1 MARLAAPALV
11 ALSLGCAADGP
22 PELSLRMMA
31 RDGEDPLAGA
41 TSLRLDL
48 EADPPI
54 DLEPVA
60 IDPEGFDVEIDLP
73 SVTALRRVRL
83 TLADEAGAV
92 VSRGATPD
100 APLELL
106 TGVPVRVLMSRPGTA
121 APVTLAGWP
130 ALEAA
135 APLESEWV
143 LGLDASGAVGM
154 LDLLA
159 LAPVAGVAPLT
170 PARPGARLADLGE
183 ARTLVIGGGEG
194 VRIYDGLTNLWG
206 EGGDGIDDGSFVT
219 PVVLGLEGGGALA
232 ACGGRREVVGF
243 AVDGTVAWTAELS
256 AARTGCAATVAGSV
270 LVVYGGGDDEGAPAA
285 EAVDLIEHTVRTL
298 VAEPDPRQ
306 GAAAAAAGTRVLIL
320 GGAVAGEARDDGLR
334 LDPACADGCPEP
346 LTLGAA
352 RAPAVACSLEDGRV
366 LLAGGGEPLEVVS
379 GEDGNTEPVS
389 GPASEATLLF
399 RTGTDDVWWWGPDG
413 SGVYAE

>member
-41 TSLRLDL
+41 ARLRLDL
-48 EADPPI
+48 DADPPVAV
-54 DLEPVA
+54 EPVA
-60 IDPEGFDVEIDLP
+60 VSPEGFDVDIALP
-73 SVTALRRVRL
+73 SVTSLHRVRL
-83 TLADEAGAV
+83 TLEDEAGAV
-92 VSRGATPD
+92 VSRGATPE

-106 TGVPVRVLMSRPGTA
+106 TGVPVRILMSRPRTA
-121 APVTLAGWP
+121 ARVTLDGWP

-135 APLESEWV
+135 APLEGEWV

-183 ARTLVIGGGEG
+183 GRTLVIGGGEG
-194 VRIYDGLTNLWG
+194 VRVYDGLTSLWG

-219 PVVLGLEGGGALA
+219 PVVLGLEGGGAVA

-243 AVDGTVAWTAELS
+243 AVDGTVAWTAELA
-256 AARTGCAATVAGSV
+256 AARTGCAAAVAGSA
-270 LVVYGGGDDEGAPAA
+270 LVVFGGGDGEEAPAA
-285 EAVDLIEHTVRTL
+285 EVVDLTPCGRSSPSPTRGR
-298 VAEPDPRQ
+298 APR
-306 GAAAAAAGTRVLIL
+306 RPP
-320 GGAVAGEARDDGLR
+320 R
-334 LDPACADGCPEP
+334 
-346 LTLGAA
+346 A
-352 RAPAVACSLEDGRV
+352 RAS
-366 LLAGGGEPLEVVS
+366 
-379 GEDGNTEPVS
+379 
-389 GPASEATLLF
+389 
-399 RTGTDDVWWWGPDG
+399 
-413 SGVYAE
+413 